1 MTIAGGKVGVVV
13 SGCLMTLMGLQV
25 AHAQFAVI
33 DVAAVT
39 QLVTQLRTLQQQLT
53 TARDQLTQAHE
64 QLQSMRGH
72 RGMERLLAGTVR
84 NYLPVDGEGLNQVI
98 RGDEGVFGAM
108 AQNLRRTIAA
118 DAVLSAE
125 QLTPLPSRQRQ
136 LIETGRESAALLQ
149 VLTQEA
155 LATSSARF
163 QSVQQLIDAIAG
175 ADDQKGI
182 LDLQARIDAETGMLQ
197 NEQIKL
203 QVLYQ
208 AAQAR
213 QWSVEQRRWEQ
224 GIAGY
229 GRFTSRFQPVA
240 R

>member
-1 MTIAGGKVGVVV
+1 MTITGGKVGIVV
-13 SGCLMTLMGLQV
+13 SGCLMAFMSIP
-25 AHAQFAVI
+25 AANAQFAVI

-39 QLVTQLRTLQQQLT
+39 QLVTQLQTLQQQLT
-53 TARDQLTQAHE
+53 TAREQLTQARE
-64 QLQSMRGH
+64 QLQSMQGA

-84 NYLPVDGEGLNQVI
+84 NYLPADWAGLNQVI
-98 RGDEGVFGAM
+98 RGDAGAFGAM
-108 AQNLRRTIAA
+108 AQNLRRMIAA

-125 QLTPLPSRQRQ
+125 QLTPLPLRQRQ

-149 VLTQEA
+149 TLTQEA
-155 LATSSARF
+155 LAASSARF
-163 QSVQQLIDAIAG
+163 QSVQQLIDAIAAAG
-175 ADDQKGI
+175 DQKGI
-182 LDLQARIDAETGMLQ
+182 LDLQARIDAEQGMLQ

-229 GRFTSRFQPVA
+229 GSFASRFQPVA

>member
-1 MTIAGGKVGVVV
+1 MTIAVRKIRIVM
-13 SGCLMTLMGLQV
+13 SACLIASMSMSV

-53 TARDQLTQAHE
+53 TARDQLTQARE
-64 QLQSMRGH
+64 QLRSMRGN

-84 NYLPVDGEGLNQVI
+84 NYLPADGTDLTHVI
-98 RGDEGVFGAM
+98 HGDAGAFGAM
-108 AQNLRRTIAA
+108 AQQLRRRVAA
-118 DAVLSAE
+118 DAVLTVE
-125 QLTPLPSRQRQ
+125 QLTPLPPRQRQ
-136 LIETGRESAALLQ
+136 LLETGRESAALLQ

-163 QSVQQLIDAIAG
+163 QSVQRLIDAIAA

-182 LDLQARIDAETGMLQ
+182 LDLQARIDAEAGMLQ